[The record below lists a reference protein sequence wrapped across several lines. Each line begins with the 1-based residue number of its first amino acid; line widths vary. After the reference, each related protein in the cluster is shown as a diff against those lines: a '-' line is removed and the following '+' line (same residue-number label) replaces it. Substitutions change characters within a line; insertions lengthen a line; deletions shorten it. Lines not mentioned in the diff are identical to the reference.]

1 MHRRTKQ
8 LFAAIVLIAVLAAG
22 GAAFTASNTLPPTDS
37 AGYGNVTVTGADVSD
52 IHNVLSSD
60 GTNIDE
66 VDLTFS
72 SAIPSNASVNVGFS
86 TTSGG
91 STPNPT
97 TNVSCTVDTSTY
109 LTAACTPTSPA
120 TYLIATNQ
128 ANEFA
133 VVVSH

>member
-8 LFAAIVLIAVLAAG
+8 LFAAIALIAVLAAG

-60 GTNIDE
+60 GTYIDE

-86 TTSGG
+86 TTANG

-97 TNVSCTVDTSTY
+97 TDVTCTVNAQYTG
-109 LTAACTPTSPA
+109 AACTPTSPA
-120 TYLIATNQ
+120 THLIATDQ
-128 ANEFA
+128 ANESA